1 MGIVGIFW
9 FINQL
14 EILSNLQLIENKN
27 PFCKRESGYITM
39 KKMEVF
45 HDNYNREVKNQYF
58 SVNLVVIYV

>member
-1 MGIVGIFW
+1 MGIAGIFW

-27 PFCKRESGYITM
+27 PFPKREANHITV

>member
-9 FINQL
+9 LINQL
-14 EILSNLQLIENKN
+14 EIRSNFELIENKN
-27 PFCKRESGYITM
+27 PFPKREASHITV

-45 HDNYNREVKNQYF
+45 HDNYNREVKNKYF